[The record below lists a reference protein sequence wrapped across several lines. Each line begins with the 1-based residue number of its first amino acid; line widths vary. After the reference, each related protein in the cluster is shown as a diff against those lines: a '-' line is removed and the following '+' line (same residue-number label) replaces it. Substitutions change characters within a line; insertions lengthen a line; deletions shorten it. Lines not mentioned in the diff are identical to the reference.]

1 MKKTTNRVLHMGK
14 IHNER
19 SSSAVQRKCET
30 EHDFT
35 LIELLVVI
43 AIIAILA
50 GMLLPALNAAK
61 QKAHAINCTGK
72 LRQVGNLTRAYS
84 DDYKEYVLPASLYY
98 TLQTNVTGSTSN
110 SEKAVQNDYAW
121 VLWYLG
127 YCKDRPGSAKTTT
140 SIFTCPVTEGKK
152 DKKVSALLYN
162 GWVYGVNLAWSF
174 KERGGD
180 KYLWKQGQ
188 VKNAS
193 TTLYIADS
201 RNKDS
206 ETSVS
211 GMPNYS
217 VHHIKNQSNA
227 VYGWHQQT
235 ANILFFDGHVGAVKA
250 ATQLYNGFYMTPP
263 YDDPD
268 GSCWWPD
275 K

>member
-1 MKKTTNRVLHMGK
+1 MKTVSQKSTDRPLKT
-14 IHNER
+14 
-19 SSSAVQRKCET
+19 AVN
-30 EHDFT
+30 FT

-72 LRQVGNLTRAYS
+72 LRQIGNLTRNYS

-98 TLQTNVTGSTSN
+98 TLQTNVTGSTSTN
-110 SEKAVQNDYAW
+110 EKSIQNDYAW

-140 SIFTCPVTEGKK
+140 SVFTCPVTEGRNKQ
-152 DKKVSALLYN
+152 KVSDQLYN
-162 GWVYGVNLAWSF
+162 GWVYGVSLAWSF
-174 KERGGD
+174 KVRNGD

-201 RNKDS
+201 RNQDS
-206 ETSVS
+206 DTRAS
-211 GMPNYS
+211 GQPNYS
-217 VHHIKNQSNA
+217 VAFIKNQTNA

-235 ANILFFDGHVGAVKA
+235 ANILFFDGHVDGIKA
-250 ATQLYNGFYMTPP
+250 ATPFYNGFYMTPP
-263 YDDPD
+263 FHDYDG
-268 GSCWWPD
+268 GSWWPD